1 MRVKSRWNKK
11 DKTHS
16 IEEIAGALAFI
27 IWRIGANAVLSMENA
42 GFSTET
48 QRQRLA
54 IISEFLAFAIHVADR
69 MTIERFDENE
79 RTRFMTELARK
90 SAKHLEDNMRDFTGP
105 GGDHQQPF
113 IDLLNQRMA
122 DYAEFDYS
130 GQDGPSFGMKRL
142 FGDNVRQHFG
152 EVDDKWVSSQV
163 MDIEV
168 PEVLTHLKRATPNLF
183 R

>member
-11 DKTHS
+11 HKTHS

-27 IWRIGANAVLSMENA
+27 LWRIAANGVLSMENA

-48 QRQRLA
+48 QRQRLD
-54 IISEFLAFAIHVADR
+54 IIAEFLAFAIHLADR
-69 MTIERFDENE
+69 ITIERFDENE
-79 RTRFMTELARK
+79 TRFMTELARK
-90 SAKHLEDNMRDFTGP
+90 CAKHMEDNKRDFMGP
-105 GGDHQQPF
+105 GGEYQQEF

-130 GQDGPSFGMKRL
+130 EENGPSFGMKRL
-142 FGDNVRQHFG
+142 FGDYVRQQFG

-168 PEVLTHLKRATPNLF
+168 PEILTHLKRATPNLF
-183 R
+183 M